1 LTDEQL
7 REQLGHVSSRGSSS
21 EKLDVLVVYSGKDEY
36 VPSFVDKDK
45 LLKRMCGRC
54 DE

>member
-7 REQLGHVSSRGSSS
+7 RVSSRGSSS